1 MESITNKFND
11 DNYHLYQKIPNS
23 ISSKELYAEKD
34 LGVNIKIKKIKI
46 RQQSQQYNMTKEY

>member
-46 RQQSQQYNMTKEY
+46 RQQS